1 MKAISILVSGAGSAP
16 VIFLLRPDTTAGA
29 ILEQLRVEDYV
40 LFHPSDP
47 ARLFYHKDE
56 LHDKVQNGDR
66 LVAAALAEASQA
78 YQRSML
84 YLKAPQH
91 PIGDQR

>member
-1 MKAISILVSGAGSAP
+1 MKAISISVSGAGSAP
-16 VIFLLRPDTTAGA
+16 IIFLISPATTAGSV
-29 ILEQLRVEDYV
+29 LDQLRVEDYV
-40 LFHPSDP
+40 LFPPSDP

-84 YLKAPQH
+84 YLKTPQH